1 MNTSNSNLRALGM
14 TGSSCPVTN
23 VRAPNV
29 SRSFG
34 DFSISYLRHS
44 TEYGSNTTAIV
55 LAGRVFLVLN
65 GNHAEQLIEAASAC
79 GIQGCVD
86 YFVENITQANGHSE
100 HLMATGLVSDLFGLL
115 GTALEVMGQDNIDKI
130 AKAAA

>member
-1 MNTSNSNLRALGM
+1 MSTEISNLRSLGM
-14 TGSSCPVTN
+14 TGSACPVTN
-23 VRAPNV
+23 VLAPNV

-34 DFSISYLRHS
+34 QFSISYLRYCPV
-44 TEYGSNTTAIV
+44 YGSNTTAIV

-65 GNHAEQLIEAASAC
+65 GNHAEQLIDAASTC

-86 YFVENITQANGHSE
+86 YFAENIAHANSYSE
-100 HLMATGLVSDLFGLL
+100 HLMATGVVSDLFGLY
-115 GTALEVMGQDNIDKI
+115 GTALEVMSQLGIDKI